1 MRTKNSHYISLLFLI
16 VSFYTYSQSDPNNLV
31 FNGNKESVKKNYIE
45 AEVEYRKAIS
55 KDKTT
60 SKAAHNLGNILF
72 ENENY
77 DEAIQ
82 EYFKTQK
89 NSELNLEKHSAF
101 HNLGNSYMKKKDYA
115 QAIEA
120 YKNALRNNS
129 EDDETRYNYALAKKF
144 LEGDKR
150 QNSQNNNESEDE
162 KKDKSEDQKE
172 NKEQDQKS
180 DQDSDSENEKPKEQD
195 QNEEKDQGGGLSKQ
209 QMENLLEAVNNIEKD
224 LNQKLKSGK
233 KKVQTTK
240 KAEKDW

>member
-1 MRTKNSHYISLLFLI
+1 MRTKNSHYIPLLFLI

-180 DQDSDSENEKPKEQD
+180 NQDSDSENKKPKEQD

>member
-150 QNSQNNNESEDE
+150 QNSQNKNESEDE
-162 KKDKSEDQKE
+162 KKDKSEDKKE

-180 DQDSDSENEKPKEQD
+180 DQDSDSENEKPKDQD

>member
-55 KDKTT
+55 NDKTT

-172 NKEQDQKS
+172 NKEQDQ
-180 DQDSDSENEKPKEQD
+180 
-195 QNEEKDQGGGLSKQ
+195 NEEKDEGGGLSKQ

>member
-1 MRTKNSHYISLLFLI
+1 MRMKNSYYISLLFL
-16 VSFYTYSQSDPNNLV
+16 VTTFSSYSQDDPNNLV
-31 FNGNKESVKKNYIE
+31 FNGNKQSINKNYTE

-55 KDKTT
+55 KDKAK

>member
-144 LEGDKR
+144 LEGDKL

-162 KKDKSEDQKE
+162 KKDKSEDKKE
-172 NKEQDQKS
+172 NKEQDQKR
-180 DQDSDSENEKPKEQD
+180 DQDSDSEKEKPKEQD
-195 QNEEKDQGGGLSKQ
+195 ENEEKDQGGGLSKQ

>member
-55 KDKTT
+55 NDKTT

-129 EDDETRYNYALAKKF
+129 EDDETRYNYALAKNF

>member
-55 KDKTT
+55 KDKAS

>member
-16 VSFYTYSQSDPNNLV
+16 ISFYTYSQSDPNNLV

-180 DQDSDSENEKPKEQD
+180 DQDSDSENENPKEQD
-195 QNEEKDQGGGLSKQ
+195 QNEEKEQGGGLSKQ

>member
-1 MRTKNSHYISLLFLI
+1 MRIKISHYISLLSLI
-16 VSFYTYSQSDPNNLV
+16 VTFSSYSQSDPKNLL

-55 KDKTT
+55 KNKTA
-60 SKAAHNLGNILF
+60 SKAAHNLGNVLF

-150 QNSQNNNESEDE
+150 QNSQNNDESEDE

-172 NKEQDQKS
+172 NKEQDQNS
-180 DQDSDSENEKPKEQD
+180 DQDSDSKNEKPKEQD
-195 QNEEKDQGGGLSKQ
+195 KNEEQDKGGGLSKQ

>member
-1 MRTKNSHYISLLFLI
+1 MKTKNSHYISLLFLI

-55 KDKTT
+55 NDKTT

-162 KKDKSEDQKE
+162 KKDKSEDKKE

-180 DQDSDSENEKPKEQD
+180 DQDSESEKEKPKEQD
-195 QNEEKDQGGGLSKQ
+195 ENKEQDQGGGLSKQ
-209 QMENLLEAVNNIEKD
+209 QIENLLDAVNNIEKD

>member
-55 KDKTT
+55 NDKTT

-162 KKDKSEDQKE
+162 KKEQSENQKE

-180 DQDSDSENEKPKEQD
+180 DQNSDSENEKPKEQD

>member
-1 MRTKNSHYISLLFLI
+1 MRMKNSYYISLLFLVI
-16 VSFYTYSQSDPNNLV
+16 TFSSYSQDDPNNLV
-31 FNGNKESVKKNYIE
+31 FNGNKQSINKNYTE

-55 KDKTT
+55 KDKAK

-89 NSELNLEKHSAF
+89 NSELDLERHSAF
-101 HNLGNSYMKKKDYA
+101 HNLGNTYMKKKDYA
-115 QAIEA
+115 QAVEA
-120 YKNALRNNS
+120 YKNALRSNS
-129 EDDETRYNYALAKKF
+129 EDDETRYNYALAKEF

-150 QNSQNNNESEDE
+150 QNSQDNSKSEDE
-162 KKDKSEDQKE
+162 KKDKSEDKKE
-172 NKEQDQKS
+172 NKDEKQNS
-180 DQDSDSENEKPKEQD
+180 DQNSDSNKEKPNEKDKDKEND
-195 QNEEKDQGGGLSKQ
+195 EGAGLSKQ